1 MALSKQTLYLAKS
14 LYWVFFILAHL
25 YLCYILFATNR
36 VITGVIW
43 LILGFIG
50 IFIFY
55 FVYFP
60 AGDADSQWP
69 PYISACPDY
78 MTLIAPNKCADFVG
92 LNSGLIRKSS
102 PKTPPA
108 PSDTTRVFD
117 SAGNVSQ
124 KAANAQQMGLTW
136 QGIA

>member
-1 MALSKQTLYLAKS
+1 MALSKQSLYLAKS

-25 YLCYILFATNR
+25 YICYILFATGR
-36 VITGVIW
+36 VITGVVW
-43 LILGFIG
+43 LILGFIM

-60 AGDADSQWP
+60 AGDSANQWP

-78 MTLIAPNKCADFVG
+78 MTMIAPNKCVDFVG
-92 LNSGLIRKSS
+92 LNSGLLRKSDPS
-102 PKTPPA
+102 QPPGA
-108 PSDTTRVFD
+108 TDTTRVFD
-117 SAGNVSQ
+117 SSGSTSQ
-124 KAANAQQMGLTW
+124 KSDRAQSFGLTW